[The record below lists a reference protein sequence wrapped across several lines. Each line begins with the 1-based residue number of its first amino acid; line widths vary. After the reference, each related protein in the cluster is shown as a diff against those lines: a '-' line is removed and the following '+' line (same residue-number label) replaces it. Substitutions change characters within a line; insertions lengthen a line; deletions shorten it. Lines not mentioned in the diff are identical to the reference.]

1 MNTAALFSFSRLS
14 MNIHM
19 LKPFIRGLCKI
30 FLIGL
35 LLQFFLQTFVTFQMG
50 WDGSFRNIVRMRKEF
65 ILLLL
70 GIAVGYASL
79 LQLPTF
85 LKTPLPQR
93 NLWEFLKKYPLL
105 QGMGIFVLTALFF
118 VALAIGV
125 QKVGW

>member
-1 MNTAALFSFSRLS
+1 
-14 MNIHM
+14 M